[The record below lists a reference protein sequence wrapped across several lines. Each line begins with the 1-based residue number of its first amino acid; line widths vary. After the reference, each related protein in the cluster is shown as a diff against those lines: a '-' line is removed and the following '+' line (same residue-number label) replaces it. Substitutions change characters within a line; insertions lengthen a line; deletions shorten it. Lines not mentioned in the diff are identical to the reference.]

1 MEGKMVKQVSFV
13 FLMLLMLF
21 FVGCFPMF
29 PISHQS
35 KIYEED
41 IKKIE
46 VGSTKA
52 EVYDLLGK
60 PNFLE
65 NDRYCVYEVCGWHG
79 GLVIIAGLSAMGID
93 FGSEIYRI
101 LLEFNENDRLIN
113 YEVEDGVLPAGTGN
127 TVSRIHSKIAISP
140 NGKTLA
146 VLSSN
151 DKVWLINLETEEK
164 VELRKEYTIFTTP
177 EFSPDSRKFLL
188 IGNKYVK
195 VIDVS
200 NHSKA
205 FLFKGHGEYSHWA
218 WNPKRVTCLAF
229 FPDGKKVATGGSR
242 GFIKIWKLSTGTEI
256 MSFKAHSGEVD
267 SIEISPDGKIIA
279 GGLDD
284 NIRIWDSTTGNEIM
298 TFKTHEK
305 KVDSIEISPDGKI
318 IATGSDATI
327 RIWDSTTG
335 NELYQ
340 MISET
345 DVINGMPKQCLFK
358 FSPDGKLF
366 AVNRGTHVELWS
378 INQERDDEG
387 IDAQG
392 IFKGLS
398 DVFLL
403 PVFDERSLNF
413 GHPSLDF
420 SNDGKILAASYGSI
434 VVYNLDTKKSLWSY
448 NNKCVAPFPIPSNPD
463 LFSVKY
469 AALHPNGKLLFIYT
483 DKGDIESK
491 IDDLGVSLLN
501 LK

>member
-1 MEGKMVKQVSFV
+1 MKGKMVKQNSFV
-13 FLMLLMLF
+13 FLVVLTLF

-29 PISHQS
+29 PVSRQS
-35 KIYEED
+35 KIYEKD
-41 IKKIE
+41 IKKIV
-46 VGSTKA
+46 VGTTTKA

-65 NDRYCVYEVCGWHG
+65 NDRYCVYEVHGWYG
-79 GLVIIAGLSAMGID
+79 GIVIGSWID
-93 FGSEIYRI
+93 FGGEIFRI
-101 LLEFNENDRLIN
+101 LLEFNENDTLIN
-113 YEVEDGVLPAGTGN
+113 YEVEKGVISSLEDFSPYY
-127 TVSRIHSKIAISP
+127 IHPKIAISP

-146 VLSSN
+146 VLTHN
-151 DKVWLINLETEEK
+151 GKVWLINLETEEK
-164 VELRKEYTIFTTP
+164 VELGKYNRFATP

-188 IGNKYVK
+188 IGNDVK

-205 FLFKGHGEYSHWA
+205 FLFKGQRKFSFWTWGST
-218 WNPKRVTCLAF
+218 RVTTCLAF

-242 GFIKIWKLSTGTEI
+242 GFIKIWELSTGTEI
-256 MSFKAHSGEVD
+256 MTLKTHNGDVD

-279 GGLDD
+279 TGLDD
-284 NIRIWDSTTGNEIM
+284 NIKIWDSTTGNEIM

-318 IATGSDATI
+318 IATGSGATI

-335 NELYQ
+335 TELYH

-345 DVINGMPKQCLFK
+345 VVFTRGGRFKQGLFK

-378 INQERDDEG
+378 INQERDDLG

-392 IFKGLS
+392 IFKGLA

-403 PVFDERSLNF
+403 PVFDESFL
-413 GHPSLDF
+413 GSIQPSLDF
-420 SNDGKILAASYGSI
+420 SKDGQILAASFGSI
-434 VVYNLDTKKSLWSY
+434 IVYNLNNRKNLWSY
-448 NNKCVAPFPIPSNPD
+448 NFNRTFLSYSHILNHNLLRD
-463 LFSVKY
+463 LSFKY
-469 AALHPNGKLLFIYT
+469 AALHPNGKLLFIFT
-483 DKGDIESK
+483 EKDKEVT
-491 IDDLGVSLLN
+491 LVN
-501 LK
+501 LKQER